1 MALEN
6 VIKSMIKMPELF
18 TDIFEKSFKP
28 LDQLWLLYQLGFGF
42 YMPKVAEHEV
52 VHLHLIFIEQINYY
66 F

>member
-1 MALEN
+1 
-6 VIKSMIKMPELF
+6 MPELF

-52 VHLHLIFIEQINYY
+52 VHLHLIFIKQINYY